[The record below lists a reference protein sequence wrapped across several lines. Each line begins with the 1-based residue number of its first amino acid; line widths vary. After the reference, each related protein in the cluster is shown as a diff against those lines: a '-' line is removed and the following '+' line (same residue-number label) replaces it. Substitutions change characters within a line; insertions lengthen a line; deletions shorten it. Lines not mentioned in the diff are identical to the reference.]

1 VATSGLVD
9 GWCDSGLLGNVACV
23 QAQEC
28 AAPTVLKDRNQLKGA
43 RGSSETQVVRTEKK
57 STPRPTLRNRGWGTL
72 RAFVSCVDRKER
84 VVIVS
89 GAEKRRRILSAP
101 PARRRTIRNDNVWGE
116 RKGRRGRGSKIVA
129 SGTTLARS
137 GDRAAKRARFIV
149 PLRVPLRE
157 GKPKSRRMPA
167 LRRGGVFGAGE
178 AADFED

>member
-1 VATSGLVD
+1 M
-9 GWCDSGLLGNVACV
+9 

-72 RAFVSCVDRKER
+72 RAFVSCVDRKKR

-101 PARRRTIRNDNVWGE
+101 PAGNRFDPDGIPATSVNAVRIDAMCNVFSTGWLAETMGSVIRVD
-116 RKGRRGRGSKIVA
+116 
-129 SGTTLARS
+129 
-137 GDRAAKRARFIV
+137 
-149 PLRVPLRE
+149 
-157 GKPKSRRMPA
+157 
-167 LRRGGVFGAGE
+167 
-178 AADFED
+178 